1 MLASREA
8 RVAAY
13 QEGLLPYVLVDQQR
27 AVNND
32 VE

>member
-1 MLASREA
+1 MLAPCEA
-8 RVAAY
+8 QVAVY
-13 QEGLLPYVLVDQQR
+13 EKGLIPYVLVDQQR